1 MIEKKLIKAMMDD
14 YKDAEMLYDYAKG
27 CKEHK
32 DKEHAMLFIG
42 WAKKRYDM
50 ALEKHKMI
58 NNMMDKHEEKEVALY
73 WVLHESIMDEYSQ
86 LGEKINTFMA

>member
-1 MIEKKLIKAMMDD
+1 MVEKHLIKAMMDD
-14 YKDAEMLYDYAKG
+14 YRDAEMLYDYAKE

-32 DKEHAMLFIG
+32 NKEHAMLFIG

-58 NNMMDKHEEKEVALY
+58 EAMMAKKEEKEVVLY
-73 WVLHESIMDEYSQ
+73 YILHESIMDEYSH
-86 LGEKINTFMA
+86 LGDKIATFIA